1 MFFKWGMVL
10 GIMYKPDILTEEMYG
25 WWLKFFD
32 NAGITPGLN
41 LPWEIDLDR
50 DEGRIFIKSPSGLQV
65 IGFDGVLDIER
76 KAYIAVRETRR
87 KRERDLVPTVTFFAL
102 NLALNNALRGR
113 LESGLVELGE
123 EQYTERAGVVVTND
137 IPCLESVAS
146 SFNEQKKLKLR
157 DSDKVGKAFYKGTFF
172 DPKVYFGR
180 TTYEDVSHRG
190 VLVRAPI
197 IKIPVGEG
205 GGLSEKLFDYA
216 RRYVLSPLVNSMLG

>member
-1 MFFKWGMVL
+1 
-10 GIMYKPDILTEEMYG
+10 MYKPARLTEEMYD

-32 NAGITPGLN
+32 SMGITPGPN
-41 LPWEIDLDR
+41 TSWEMDLDR
-50 DEGRIFIKSPSGLQV
+50 EEDRIFIKSPSGSQV
-65 IGFDGVLDIER
+65 IGFNGILDIER

-102 NLALNNALRGR
+102 NLALNEALRGR

-123 EQYTERAGVVVTND
+123 EQYTERAGVVFTND
-137 IPCLESVAS
+137 IPCLEGVAS
-146 SFNEQKKLKLR
+146 AFNKQKKLKLR
-157 DSDKVGKAFYKGTFF
+157 DSDKEERAFYKGTFF
-172 DPKVYFGR
+172 DPKVYFGH

-197 IKIPVGEG
+197 IKIPVGESG
-205 GGLSEKLFDYA
+205 ELSEKLFDCA